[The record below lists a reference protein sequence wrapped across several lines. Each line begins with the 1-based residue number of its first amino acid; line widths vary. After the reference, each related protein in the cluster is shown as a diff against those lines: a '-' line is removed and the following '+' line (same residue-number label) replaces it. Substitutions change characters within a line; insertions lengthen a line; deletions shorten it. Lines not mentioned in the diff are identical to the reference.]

1 MLHQAWKCHNVEGM
15 AEWALRAETA
25 GGRSY
30 DAPNEALLLRL
41 LGELG
46 PGNQFLVVDRLDA
59 PNDQH
64 YMQIYRELDETYTI
78 EYRTGAAD
86 QHFETGAAD
95 LSQTFTILTGWAA
108 GSPHWREGHEW
119 RQWPVP

>member
-1 MLHQAWKCHNVEGM
+1 M

-25 GGRSY
+25 AGRSD
-30 DAPNEALLLRL
+30 DAPGEALLLRL

-64 YMQIYRELDETYTI
+64 YMQIYRELDGTYTI

-86 QHFETGAAD
+86 QHFETVAAD
-95 LSQTFTILTGWAA
+95 LPRTFTVLTGWAS
-108 GSPHWREGHEW
+108 GSPDWREGHDW